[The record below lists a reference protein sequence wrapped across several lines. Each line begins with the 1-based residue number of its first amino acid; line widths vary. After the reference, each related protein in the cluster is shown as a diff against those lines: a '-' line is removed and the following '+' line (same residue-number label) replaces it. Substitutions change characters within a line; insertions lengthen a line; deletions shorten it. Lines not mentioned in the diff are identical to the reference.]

1 MKRTR
6 LLALTMVL
14 AMCLTLIAACGDDSG
29 STDPVKVG
37 ILGPHTGAVA
47 EFGLA
52 VRDGALLYINRY
64 NDAGG
69 LPNGRLIEPILFDD
83 EHDPV
88 LALTGYHSLVD
99 QGVVA
104 IIGGVTSGPT
114 MAVVP
119 QAFEDNIPMI
129 TASATHPGVT
139 VNQDTGQVFTNIFRT
154 CFIDTFQGEKMAD
167 FALNVLNAESAAVVF
182 NTDVDYSIALADAFI
197 AKAEAIGLNLV
208 AVEAYMEEAVDFSGQ
223 LTNIA
228 VLNPDVLFIP
238 DYHEKISLLS
248 MQARNVGIEATFLGA
263 DGWSAVPDA
272 VANLDPVDGSFF
284 ISGFSVEDES
294 PMVQEFLKDY
304 VAAYGEE
311 PIMFAAQAYDAAII
325 LIRAIEAAE
334 ASDYETGSY
343 EYRSVIINSMAATN
357 DTFVTGHIT
366 FDRYNNPVKTAFII
380 QIKDGQAKFWGT
392 F

>member
-1 MKRTR
+1 MKKFVAI
-6 LLALTMVL
+6 LLSVVMATSLLV
-14 AMCLTLIAACGDDSG
+14 ACGDDAG
-29 STDPVKVG
+29 STDPIKIG

-52 VRDGALLYINRY
+52 VRDGALLYINKY
-64 NDAGG
+64 NEAGG
-69 LPNGRLIEPILFDD
+69 TPGGRLIEPILFDD

-119 QAFEDNIPMI
+119 QGYEDNMPMI

-139 VNQDTGQVFTNIFRT
+139 VNQDTGQVYTNMFRT

-167 FALNVLNAESAAVVF
+167 FALNALRAETAAVVF
-182 NTDVDYSIALADAFI
+182 NTDVDYSIALAEAFI
-197 AKAEAIGLNLV
+197 AKAEAIGLNVL
-208 AVEAYMEEAVDFSGQ
+208 AIEAYMEEAVDFSGQ

-228 VLNPDVLFIP
+228 ALNPDVMFIP

-248 MQARNVGIEATFLGA
+248 MQARNVGIDATFLGA

-272 VANLDPVDGSFF
+272 IANLDPVNGSFF
-284 ISGFSVEDES
+284 ISGFSVEDDS
-294 PMVQEFLKDY
+294 PMVQQFLKDY
-304 VAAYGEE
+304 LDVYGVE

-325 LIRAIEAAE
+325 LMRAIEAAE
-334 ASDYETGSY
+334 AGDYEFNST
-343 EYRSVIINSMAATN
+343 EYRTAIINSMAATN
-357 DTFVTGHIT
+357 DRFVTGNIS
-366 FDRYNNPVKTAFII
+366 FDRYNNPIKTAFII
-380 QIKDGQAKFWGT
+380 QILDGQAKFWGT